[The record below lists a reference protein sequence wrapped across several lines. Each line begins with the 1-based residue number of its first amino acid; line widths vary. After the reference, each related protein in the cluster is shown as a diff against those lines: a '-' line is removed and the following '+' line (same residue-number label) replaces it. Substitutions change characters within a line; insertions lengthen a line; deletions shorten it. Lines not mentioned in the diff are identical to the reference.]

1 MQENRVLTALVVCC
15 SLTFV
20 DPISNPAEKKLSC
33 NPELLA
39 YNESKFR
46 VVRCFASTFLRCR
59 LFRSLG
65 KKYVLFRV
73 LQESRSC
80 WPHLF
85 GIAGL
90 SLLSLPLTLLYP
102 LPLKIVVDSVL
113 GAQPLPPWLVRTVPL
128 LRGRGASLEAAI
140 GILLG
145 IALLVSIQSLA
156 AWWLQ
161 TYTGEKLVWDF
172 RARLL
177 NHVQRLPLMFHDR
190 YGAIDSV
197 YRIQHDAPSIQY
209 VTIQGVVPLMTAV
222 FTLVGMIVVTA
233 RMDPVLSLVA
243 LLITPVLYLL
253 SLGCSRLVRQR
264 SETIKDLDSSALAV
278 IQEVIGSIR
287 VIKAFGQENR
297 EHDRFVRRSAKR
309 MSQQVHLSIQQA
321 VFNVLIGLTIALGT
335 AAALYV
341 GVRHVREGVL
351 TVGSLLMI
359 MAYIAQVYQPLQ
371 TFTAKVTDLQVW
383 LASLDRTFSLLDQQ
397 PEIAEWESARKL
409 PTARGE
415 FEFRNVNFVY
425 DDSGRGLQN
434 LSFRIPAGTRVGI
447 VGATGAGKTTLLN
460 LLMRFYDPTSG
471 EVLLDGRDIREYRIA
486 DLRRQFAVVLQEPV
500 LFAASISENIA
511 YGKPDASDNEII
523 AAACA
528 AASHDFIL
536 NLPEGYDTQV
546 GERGSRL
553 SGGERQRISLA
564 RAFLRN
570 SPILILDEPTS
581 SVDVHTEA
589 AIMEAT
595 ERLMSDRTTFMIA
608 HRLSTLKSCDLVL
621 VLDQGNLVEIKA
633 CATDTWARAASK

>member
-1 MQENRVLTALVVCC
+1 MGLVRRCALY
-15 SLTFV
+15 S
-20 DPISNPAEKKLSC
+20 
-33 NPELLA
+33 
-39 YNESKFR
+39 
-46 VVRCFASTFLRCR
+46 
-59 LFRSLG
+59 SLG
-65 KKYVLFRV
+65 KQFVLVRV
-73 LQESRSC
+73 LRESRSC
-80 WPHLF
+80 WLHVL

-113 GAQPLPPWLVRTVPL
+113 GGRPLPPWLVKMVPTL
-128 LRGRGASLEAAI
+128 HERGTSLEAAI
-140 GILLG
+140 AVLLG
-145 IALLVSIQSLA
+145 IALLVSAQGLA

-190 YGAIDSV
+190 YGATDSV
-197 YRIQHDAPSIQY
+197 YRIQHDAPAIQY
-209 VTIQGVVPLMTAV
+209 VTIQGLVPLMTAV
-222 FTLVGMIVVTA
+222 ITLVGMIVVTA
-233 RMDPVLSLVA
+233 RMDLTLSLVA
-243 LLITPVLYLL
+243 LAITPALFLL
-253 SLGCSRLVRQR
+253 SLGCSRIVRLR
-264 SETIKDLDSSALAV
+264 SQTIKDLDSSALAV

-297 EHDRFVRRSAKR
+297 EQDRFVRRSAQR
-309 MSQQVHLSIQQA
+309 MSQQVKLSIQQA
-321 VFNVLIGLTIALGT
+321 LFNVTIGLTIAIGT
-335 AAALYV
+335 AAALYI
-341 GVRHVREGVL
+341 GVRHVRAGTL
-351 TVGSLLMI
+351 TIGTLLMI

-371 TFTAKVTDLQVW
+371 TLTGKATDLQVW
-383 LASLDRTFSLLDQQ
+383 LASLERTFQLLDQQ
-397 PEIAEWESARKL
+397 PEIAERQGARRL
-409 PTARGE
+409 RTSTGQ
-415 FEFRNVNFVY
+415 FEFRNVSFNY
-425 DDSGRGLQN
+425 DDSGRGVHDI
-434 LSFRIPAGTRVGI
+434 SFQVAAGTRVGI

-471 EVLLDGRDIREYRIA
+471 AVLLDGRDIREYRIA

-500 LFAASISENIA
+500 LFAASIAENIA
-511 YGKPDASDNEII
+511 YGRPDASDEEIV
-523 AAACA
+523 AAAKA
-528 AASHDFIL
+528 AASHEFIL

-564 RAFLRN
+564 RAFLRD

-595 ERLMSDRTTFMIA
+595 QRLMAGRTTFMIA

-621 VLDQGNLVEIKA
+621 VLEHGYLLEIKDA
-633 CATDTWARAASK
+633 MSGAWVRAAGRS